1 MAIVYIHTGKDNNE
15 VFYVGIGKSESRAIS
30 RCKRNVFWN
39 NYVNVHGFYH
49 TIVFKDL
56 SWEEACEKEIE
67 LIEMY
72 GRRKLGE
79 GTLVNLT
86 VGGQG
91 GATMTGRKNPSLT
104 RLNKERAGIR
114 GIKLRWINKDG
125 KNSRVTEDK
134 LESYLS
140 EGWNMGALKTGP
152 RLNMRDV
159 PTWNKGISGYKNPKL
174 SESLRGKEYKKQ
186 DKISCPHCDVLGIV
200 SNMKRWHFD
209 NCKNKKNG

>member
-1 MAIVYIHTGKDNNE
+1 
-15 VFYVGIGKSESRAIS
+15 
-30 RCKRNVFWN
+30 
-39 NYVNVHGFYH
+39 
-49 TIVFKDL
+49 L

-86 VGGQG
+86 EGGQG

-104 RLNKERAGIR
+104 ILNKQRTGIP
-114 GIKLRWINKDG
+114 GVKLRWINKDG

-134 LESYLS
+134 LEGYLS

-152 RLNMRDV
+152 KPDRRNI
-159 PTWNKGISGYKNPKL
+159 PSWNKGITGYKNPKL
-174 SESLRGKEYKKQ
+174 SESLTGKVYKKQ
-186 DKISCPHCDVLGIV
+186 DKIPCPHCDVLGIV

-209 NCKNKKNG
+209 NCKNKRNE